1 MLWPRSERFQG
12 TLLFHRNKSIIR
24 ILSILRI
31 CLKCFFQSKAAK
43 RARVERDAENVLIA
57 MAKEEDKLINCD
69 PLDVQIDGS
78 PVELSIDF
86 LPPFDPGMVS
96 PDKRDYIVAQLR

>member
-1 MLWPRSERFQG
+1 
-12 TLLFHRNKSIIR
+12 
-24 ILSILRI
+24 
-31 CLKCFFQSKAAK
+31 
-43 RARVERDAENVLIA
+43 

-69 PLDVQIDGS
+69 PLDVEIDGS

-96 PDKRDYIVAQLR
+96 PDKRDFIVAQLRWVFDFFFNFQKILVFFFNYSYNILVPVHRTPLH

>member
-1 MLWPRSERFQG
+1 M
-12 TLLFHRNKSIIR
+12 
-24 ILSILRI
+24 
-31 CLKCFFQSKAAK
+31 
-43 RARVERDAENVLIA
+43 ERDAENVLIA

-69 PLDVQIDGS
+69 PLDVEIDGS

-96 PDKRDYIVAQLR
+96 PDKRDFIVAQLRWVFKKKKFSKNFQNYIFF